1 MENNSINE
9 KTKNLKNDKKVSKS
23 MKFIKKNK
31 ALFGLVTI
39 TLAVILINQYD
50 RKNNQTINTVVDLN
64 LATTLEGNKESEQKV
79 SIYIYNPITKAIE

>member
-23 MKFIKKNK
+23 MNFLKKNK

-50 RKNNQTINTVVDLN
+50 
-64 LATTLEGNKESEQKV
+64 S
-79 SIYIYNPITKAIE
+79 